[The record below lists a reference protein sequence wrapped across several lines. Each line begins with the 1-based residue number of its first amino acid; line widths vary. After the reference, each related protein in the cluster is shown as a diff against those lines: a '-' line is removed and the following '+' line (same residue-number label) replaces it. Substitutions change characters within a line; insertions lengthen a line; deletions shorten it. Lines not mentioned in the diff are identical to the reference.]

1 MPTETWLQ
9 EHQQVTFYLPRELHR
24 RFKIACLSAGKN
36 QADVL
41 REAVA
46 AMLPDASERPHDGAQ
61 GQENGKGA

>member
-1 MPTETWLQ
+1 M
-9 EHQQVTFYLPRELHR
+9 TFYLPRELHR